1 MSLRAEVLALLAGL
15 RLCGQKGFTQ
25 VRVQSDSLV
34 LIGILQRRFQCPWQ
48 IRREVFQ
55 IWQLAEG
62 PGQFSHCFREAN
74 TVADI
79 LANEGLLHPLD
90 PIRVY
95 DQPSRLPQLARGAV
109 RLDKL
114 GLPSLRFLKKP
125 SV

>member
-1 MSLRAEVLALLAGL
+1 MTLNTDGCCKGNPGTSGGGGVIRASDGRVLVGYSVFLGVGTSLRAEVLALLAGL

-62 PGQFSHCFREAN
+62 PG
-74 TVADI
+74 
-79 LANEGLLHPLD
+79 
-90 PIRVY
+90 
-95 DQPSRLPQLARGAV
+95 
-109 RLDKL
+109 
-114 GLPSLRFLKKP
+114 
-125 SV
+125 

>member
-1 MSLRAEVLALLAGL
+1 MV
-15 RLCGQKGFTQ
+15 Q
-25 VRVQSDSLV
+25 VQSDSLV

-48 IRREVFQ
+48 IRKEVFQ

-62 PGQFSHCFREAN
+62 PEQFSHCFREAN
-74 TVADI
+74 KVVDI
-79 LANEGLLHPLD
+79 LANEGLLQPLD

-114 GLPSLRFLKKP
+114 GLPSLRFLKKL
-125 SV
+125 ST